1 MRATDEKIGISKIRQ
16 SEFLLLL
23 TAIIWGFAFVAQRMG
38 MDHVGPFTFNAI
50 RFALGSISLLPVL
63 WILKSRKRMEQH
75 PDFTFN
81 KSTLWAGLA
90 AGVALFIA
98 SSFQQIG
105 IVYTTAGKA
114 GFITGLY
121 IIFVPI
127 FGIFSGNKTEMKVWA
142 GAILATIGL
151 YYLSVSDNF
160 KISPGDM
167 LVLVSA
173 IFFAFHILVIS
184 RFANNISALHLSI
197 IQFAV
202 CSLLSFAVAGFTE
215 IFFLSDISKAAIPII
230 YGGIFSVGI
239 AYTLQVFGQKHTP
252 PAIASIIL
260 SFEAVFAAIGG
271 WLILNELLTGR
282 NIMGC
287 VMMLTGMILAQLP
300 GKINSRRQSIG

>member
-215 IFFLSDISKAAIPII
+215 IFFLSDILKAAIPII

-282 NIMGC
+282 NIMGS

>member
-1 MRATDEKIGISKIRQ
+1 MTATGEKLRISKIRQ

-50 RFALGSISLLPVL
+50 RFGLGSISLLPVL
-63 WILKSRKRMEQH
+63 WILKSRKKIEQH
-75 PDFTFN
+75 ADPASY
-81 KSTLWAGLA
+81 KPTLWAGLA
-90 AGVALFIA
+90 AGAALFIA

-121 IIFVPI
+121 IIFVPV
-127 FGIFSGNKTEMKVWA
+127 FGIFSGNKTQMKVWA

-151 YYLSVSDNF
+151 YYLSVSDTF

-173 IFFAFHILVIS
+173 IFFAVHILVIG
-184 RFANNISALHLSI
+184 RFSKNINALHLSI

-202 CSLLSFAVAGFTE
+202 CCLLSLGVALVYE
-215 IFFLSDISKAAIPII
+215 PILPANILKAAIPIL

-239 AYTLQVFGQKHTP
+239 AYTLQVFGQRHTP

-260 SFEAVFAAIGG
+260 SFEAVFAAVGG
-271 WLILNELLTGR
+271 WLILDELLTGR
-282 NIMGC
+282 NILGC
-287 VMMLTGMILAQLP
+287 TLMLAGMILAQLP
-300 GKINSRRQSIG
+300 GKIKR

>member
-1 MRATDEKIGISKIRQ
+1 MKPTVENSEISKIRQ
-16 SEFLLLL
+16 SELLLLL
-23 TAIIWGFAFVAQRMG
+23 TAVIWGFAFVAQRLG

-50 RFALGSISLLPVL
+50 RFALGSLSLLPVL
-63 WILKSRKRMEQH
+63 WISTNRKKNEE
-75 PDFTFN
+75 PTEPAFN

-90 AGVALFIA
+90 AGVALFTA

-127 FGIFSGNKTEMKVWA
+127 FGVFSGNKTGMKVWA

-151 YYLSVSDNF
+151 YYLSVSDTF
-160 KISPGDM
+160 QLSPGDM
-167 LVLVSA
+167 PVLVSA
-173 IFFAFHILVIS
+173 IFFAIHILVIG
-184 RFANNISALHLSI
+184 RFSKSIHPLHLSI

-202 CSLLSFAVAGFTE
+202 CSILSLGVAVISEPIITANILKAG
-215 IFFLSDISKAAIPII
+215 IPIL
-230 YGGIFSVGI
+230 YGGLFSVGI

-271 WLILNELLTGR
+271 WLILDEFLTVR
-282 NIMGC
+282 NILGC
-287 VMMLTGMILAQLP
+287 ILMLSGMILAQMP
-300 GKINSRRQSIG
+300 GNIRRSNF

>member
-1 MRATDEKIGISKIRQ
+1 MTAAGEKSEISKIRQ

-50 RFALGSISLLPVL
+50 RFTLGSFSLIPVL
-63 WILKSRKRMEQH
+63 WLFKKAKITVPSAN
-75 PDFTFN
+75 PTAN
-81 KSTLWAGLA
+81 KSILQAGLA
-90 AGVALFIA
+90 AGVALFAA

-105 IVYTTAGKA
+105 IVHTTAGKA

-127 FGIFSGNKTEMKVWA
+127 LGIFTGNKTGLKTWI
-142 GAILATIGL
+142 GAILATVGL

-160 KISPGDM
+160 QLSPGDM

-173 IFFAFHILVIS
+173 LFFAIHILVIG
-184 RFANNISALHLSI
+184 RFSKNIPPLPLSI

-202 CSLLSFAVAGFTE
+202 CSVLSFGVAIFTE
-215 IFFLSDISKAAIPII
+215 PIILTGILKAGIPIL

-271 WLILNELLTGR
+271 WLILDELLTGR
-282 NIMGC
+282 NILGC
-287 VMMLTGMILAQLP
+287 TLMLAGMILAQLP
-300 GKINSRRQSIG
+300 KKMRRSKL